1 MRVDLTAGAVDKV
14 MLQHSTSF
22 DISGGN
28 ALTATASGTTSYY
41 FSLKDLYDG
50 FKAANAGSNDAW
62 NLVLICKDSAVVTN
76 IDIVTLAANTVPAD
90 VELGGK
96 TYTETLTYGVDI
108 ADGGVAIGNWTP
120 LSTGSTG
127 LGSLIAAGSAENSY
141 VKVVSDETTYGVVLQ
156 GSDGTGS
163 GVIYTHSTVSFNTTD
178 DGKAVNYYNFADLMA
193 GYSSAGGTNDYW
205 NMLMS
210 GNGRTIYSLDVVTLT
225 EKTTGGEPTTPTEVT
240 LDDKTYT
247 EESVYASFTE
257 YYTNSYAKTTIT
269 YPLLVAS
276 SEDYYAHLSI
286 ANDNA
291 NSDLTPTVLKDYLTG
306 EGYYVKIEA
315 SDVTS
320 MPAMRLYT
328 EEKIEGSRA
337 QTGDSV
343 GVDSADGSAY
353 YYSLADLYEEL
364 GYADK
369 GFRLTMRVDEDLAT
383 INNIS
388 IVKLTEKTSGEPTP
402 EGLTVKSYNTGT
414 AYTATEALISQV
426 TRAEFWSDIN
436 EEKHEFDIAYPW
448 NPGNEDLSTLTTS
461 DVKYLPRYLLADNLP
476 TTLNAD
482 DVYIKVT
489 TSVSTIGKVTLEGAA
504 GMAKEISAA
513 KYVTTVG
520 GNTVMYF
527 SGKALI
533 QGGLNSIDGGAME
546 QIWNIGILPSNDNVK
561 IENIEIVTLDVDTP
575 VGEVKT
581 LGGKKYTE
589 SDLVT
594 LNIGSGIVLTN
605 KWQWTAFNSG
615 NTATP
620 PQTWLEAMNEENT
633 YIKFTVSAGVVDQLI
648 MQSNKGDN
656 DQSETKFTDADIAFI
671 ATEDGKTVNYFD
683 ANKVIKAMYA
693 NGCSDGEY
701 WYQFA
706 VCPANPMTIYSV
718 EVVTLEPAVK
728 VDVKVGDIEVGEAW
742 EDAEITAANAT
753 VDYTAPEGTATEED
767 AENGKDVEVTVTVEG
782 VLAPEELD
790 VTVDGKKLT
799 LTAEDLDYESS
810 EGNTVFKV
818 TVNIGV
824 ITADNRTTGW
834 ICTGDK
840 YHAMMIGRAIITL
853 PHEFGTDG
861 DCIYCHYNKDTD
873 TLTVSNSYESTEEE
887 TEDVEAPAEENPETG
902 LTLALVPAV
911 VALAAVAFKK
921 R

>member
-1 MRVDLTAGAVDKV
+1 MKKILALLMAIMMIVGCLAINVGASEATANELDLVNRNYIETVVKGE
-14 MLQHSTSF
+14 
-22 DISGGN
+22 
-28 ALTATASGTTSYY
+28 LTATWNGNGVTSDPVDYGWSPYVGINDSVAVANALNADDAYLKVTVGKVGETYPMPAGLIIQSSLGASSRADVAYSAPVGTDRYAYYYPAKGVIDEYLSKDGVTDLDTPSGGWFSVAVQVGTTVSWYSADVVTLTSEEKTYIETSVETLVDENDVEVSGAVSGYKSWALDVNEMDGWQNTENGYVKLNAVSTSDATWKAGINTFSSIYNVNADFINGNDYY
-41 FSLKDLYDG
+41 FNVADFFGTWTK
-50 FKAANAGSNDAW
+50 NAGWCQIAVHGS
-62 NLVLICKDSAVVTN
+62 ITMDS
-76 IDIVTLAANTVPAD
+76 
-90 VELGGK
+90 VEL
-96 TYTETLTYGVDI
+96 
-108 ADGGVAIGNWTP
+108 
-120 LSTGSTG
+120 
-127 LGSLIAAGSAENSY
+127 
-141 VKVVSDETTYGVVLQ
+141 
-156 GSDGTGS
+156 
-163 GVIYTHSTVSFNTTD
+163 
-178 DGKAVNYYNFADLMA
+178 
-193 GYSSAGGTNDYW
+193 
-205 NMLMS
+205 
-210 GNGRTIYSLDVVTLT
+210 VTLT
-225 EKTTGGEPTTPTEVT
+225 EKTTG
-240 LDDKTYT
+240 
-247 EESVYASFTE
+247 
-257 YYTNSYAKTTIT
+257 
-269 YPLLVAS
+269 
-276 SEDYYAHLSI
+276 
-286 ANDNA
+286 
-291 NSDLTPTVLKDYLTG
+291 
-306 EGYYVKIEA
+306 
-315 SDVTS
+315 
-320 MPAMRLYT
+320 
-328 EEKIEGSRA
+328 
-337 QTGDSV
+337 
-343 GVDSADGSAY
+343 
-353 YYSLADLYEEL
+353 
-364 GYADK
+364 
-369 GFRLTMRVDEDLAT
+369 
-383 INNIS
+383 
-388 IVKLTEKTSGEPTP
+388 GEPTP